1 MKKTTTLKST
11 SLLTLLF
18 CLLLWPGFLPAS
30 AQQPNAKTERTIR
43 LGGTLRDN
51 FTGYAV
57 EGARIQ
63 VFREDGSVFLDS
75 VKTQSVSVG
84 VQSGKSLT
92 MFAIQFPRH
101 DGRYRIHVECKGYQ
115 TLDYWYTVKII
126 GRQNHLKGLNL
137 ALQRDFKTNKD
148 LQLGEA
154 VVTATKIKMFYKGDT
169 IVYNADAFNLPEGSM
184 LDGLI
189 RQLPG
194 AQLKENGEIYINGR
208 KVDYLLLNGK
218 NFYKGNNKIMLDNLP
233 YYTVKQLKV
242 YEKSTE
248 RSKALG
254 HDVEEKDYVMD
265 VNLKKEYATGY
276 MGNVQASAGTHDRYL
291 ARLFG
296 LRFTDFSRLSVFA
309 SSNNINESRRPGAD
323 TDWRPTGGTIGTE
336 LRHQAGVD
344 LYVEDR
350 DGVWDEN
357 GNATVSWNKTE
368 NESRTASETFLNG
381 SNVFSRSWNSSTDR
395 NLNAQLYN
403 NFTLYKPFHLDFRT
417 NLTYNR
423 TDRLGASQSQG
434 FNTHPDSLNADTLNA
449 SHNRWTGDGW
459 NLSASQSVGFL
470 RSLIWGDDIE
480 AGADFR
486 YHKSVADDFSRY
498 DVNYA
503 EQPEADDRR
512 HRYDDT
518 DRHGYEYHANLLYRF
533 NFDRIHWELNWQFR
547 HSRTYDHQA
556 RYRLDQVDGWTESD
570 PLEWLPSTTSLLLQG
585 LDNQNSRYTD
595 DRLQEHTV
603 GTKLSLPVFGNT
615 LELNYQFARQH
626 ERYHYDHALLD
637 TVMYRTKGLHNL
649 RLTYGIGKKYESGW
663 NGNYQFHYTMRQTAP
678 DMEQLV
684 PISNT
689 YNPLAIVTGNPNLK
703 DLLVQ
708 DVGLNLNFSN
718 YKRNNAFLF
727 AAVGYGSYRNNVAMA
742 TRYNRETGVYTYQP
756 ENVNGNKVMYSALRY
771 ESRFLKSKKLMVRNA
786 LAYNFNHNV
795 DLMQTNEPDVV
806 ALSKV
811 NTHRIEE
818 KLEVSY
824 DFRQLTLGAM
834 AQIKHNRATSHRP
847 DFTTVRANDIA
858 YGINAN
864 WRLPWSLQLAT
875 DLKMY
880 SRRGYGDASMN
891 TNDLVW
897 NASLSRAFLK
907 GRLTTTLQGFD
918 LLHNLSN
925 VTYAING
932 QGRTETWNRSIPSY
946 FMFHLQWK
954 FQKNPKK
961 R

>member
-1 MKKTTTLKST
+1 
-11 SLLTLLF
+11 
-18 CLLLWPGFLPAS
+18 
-30 AQQPNAKTERTIR
+30 
-43 LGGTLRDN
+43 
-51 FTGYAV
+51 
-57 EGARIQ
+57 
-63 VFREDGSVFLDS
+63 
-75 VKTQSVSVG
+75 
-84 VQSGKSLT
+84 
-92 MFAIQFPRH
+92 
-101 DGRYRIHVECKGYQ
+101 
-115 TLDYWYTVKII
+115 
-126 GRQNHLKGLNL
+126 
-137 ALQRDFKTNKD
+137 
-148 LQLGEA
+148 
-154 VVTATKIKMFYKGDT
+154 
-169 IVYNADAFNLPEGSM
+169 
-184 LDGLI
+184 
-189 RQLPG
+189 
-194 AQLKENGEIYINGR
+194 
-208 KVDYLLLNGK
+208 
-218 NFYKGNNKIMLDNLP
+218 
-233 YYTVKQLKV
+233 
-242 YEKSTE
+242 
-248 RSKALG
+248 
-254 HDVEEKDYVMD
+254 
-265 VNLKKEYATGY
+265 

-459 NLSASQSVGFL
+459 NLSASQSVSFL

-556 RYRLDQVDGWTESD
+556 RYRLDQVDSWTESD
-570 PLEWLPSTTSLLLQG
+570 PLEWLPSATSLLLQG

-649 RLTYGIGKKYESGW
+649 RLTYGIGKSTK
-663 NGNYQFHYTMRQTAP
+663 
-678 DMEQLV
+678 
-684 PISNT
+684 
-689 YNPLAIVTGNPNLK
+689 
-703 DLLVQ
+703 
-708 DVGLNLNFSN
+708 
-718 YKRNNAFLF
+718 
-727 AAVGYGSYRNNVAMA
+727 AVGTATTSSTTPCARRHPTWSSSYPSA
-742 TRYNRETGVYTYQP
+742 TPTTP
-756 ENVNGNKVMYSALRY
+756 W
-771 ESRFLKSKKLMVRNA
+771 
-786 LAYNFNHNV
+786 
-795 DLMQTNEPDVV
+795 
-806 ALSKV
+806 LS
-811 NTHRIEE
+811 
-818 KLEVSY
+818 LP
-824 DFRQLTLGAM
+824 
-834 AQIKHNRATSHRP
+834 ATP
-847 DFTTVRANDIA
+847 T
-858 YGINAN
+858 
-864 WRLPWSLQLAT
+864 
-875 DLKMY
+875 
-880 SRRGYGDASMN
+880 
-891 TNDLVW
+891 
-897 NASLSRAFLK
+897 
-907 GRLTTTLQGFD
+907 
-918 LLHNLSN
+918 
-925 VTYAING
+925 
-932 QGRTETWNRSIPSY
+932 
-946 FMFHLQWK
+946 
-954 FQKNPKK
+954 
-961 R
+961 

>member
-1 MKKTTTLKST
+1 MKASTLPKRT
-11 SLLTLLF
+11 SLLVMLI
-18 CLLLWPGFLPAS
+18 CLLLWASPGCPMAR
-30 AQQPNAKTERTIR
+30 AQKNKEKTERVSGIVT
-43 LGGTLRDN
+43 DN
-51 FTGYAV
+51 FTGKNIMGLKVWAYH
-57 EGARIQ
+57 
-63 VFREDGSVFLDS
+63 EDGTPVKDS
-75 VKTQSVSVG
+75 IKVYQSEDTPYSKG
-84 VQSGKSLT
+84 IT
-92 MFAIQFPRH
+92 FFEFYAPARTA
-101 DGRYRIHVECKGYQ
+101 RYRIHLESEGYQ
-115 TLDYWYTVKII
+115 PLDYWYTMKIA
-126 GRQNHLKGLNL
+126 GRIKQVPQVQITM
-137 ALQRDFKTNKD
+137 QREFKKPD
-148 LQLGEA
+148 RQLGEA
-154 VVTATKIKMFYKGDT
+154 VVTATKIKVFHKGDT

-194 AQLKENGEIYINGR
+194 AQLKDNGEIYINGR

-248 RSKALG
+248 RSEALG
-254 HDVEEKDYVMD
+254 QDVDRKDYVMD

-323 TDWRPTGGTIGTE
+323 TDWRPSGGTIGTE

-344 LYVEDR
+344 LFVENRDR
-350 DGVWDEN
+350 TWEEN

-368 NESRTASETFLNG
+368 NENRTASETFLNG
-381 SNVFSRSWNSSTDR
+381 SHAFGRSWNNSTDK

-403 NFTLYKPFHLDFRT
+403 GFTLKKPFYLNLRT

-423 TDRLGASQSQG
+423 TDRLGAALSQS
-434 FNTHPDSLNADTLNA
+434 FNAHPDSLNADTLNA

-459 NLSASQSVGFL
+459 NLSASQSVSFL
-470 RSLIWGDDIE
+470 RTFIWGDNLE
-480 AGADFR
+480 ASADFR

-518 DRHGYEYHANLLYRF
+518 DRHGYEYHTNLLYRF
-533 NFDRIHWELNWQFR
+533 NFDRIHWELNWQYH

-556 RYRLDQVDGWTESD
+556 RYRLDQVSGWTESD

-603 GTKLSLPVFGNT
+603 GTKLTLPIHKANLAIG
-615 LELNYQFARQH
+615 YQYIRQN
-626 ERYHYDHALLD
+626 ERYHYEHALLD
-637 TVMYRTKGLHNL
+637 TVMLRKLGLHQVTT
-649 RLTYGIGKKYESGW
+649 TYDLDKKYKRNWSVM
-663 NGNYQFHYTMRQTAP
+663 YAARYTMQQKPA
-678 DMEQLV
+678 DMGQLV
-684 PISNT
+684 PISDT

-703 DLLVQ
+703 NAYNHDFS
-708 DVGLNLNFSN
+708 LNI
-718 YKRNNAFLF
+718 NASRFKSAYTHLWAGAGF
-727 AAVGYGSYRNNVAMA
+727 GFYDNRIAMA
-742 TRYNRETGVYTYQP
+742 TRYNRETGVYTYRP
-756 ENVNGNKVMYSALRY
+756 ENVNGNKSLWTGGSFYTDKYCKRKLSLNGRVIYS
-771 ESRFLKSKKLMVRNA
+771 
-786 LAYNFNHNV
+786 FNHNV
-795 DLMQTNEPDVV
+795 DLIQAEQSDAV
-806 ALSKV
+806 ALSQV
-811 NTHRIEE
+811 NTHQISFSGKVGYNFG
-818 KLEVSY
+818 KLTV
-824 DFRQLTLGAM
+824 DLLGETVCR
-834 AQIKHNRATSHRP
+834 HSTSPRA
-847 DFTTVRANDIA
+847 DFTTINANDFS

-897 NASLSRAFLK
+897 NASLSRVFLK
-907 GRLTTTLQGFD
+907 GRLTTILQGFD